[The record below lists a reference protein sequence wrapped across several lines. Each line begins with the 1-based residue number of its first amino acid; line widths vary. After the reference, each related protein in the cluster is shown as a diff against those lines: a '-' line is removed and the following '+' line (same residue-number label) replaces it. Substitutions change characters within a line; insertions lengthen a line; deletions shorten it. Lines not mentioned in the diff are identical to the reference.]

1 MHTRRRLLLAGA
13 AVLAAALLAAL
24 WARIAVRTPA
34 LWPLVPEPFLQ
45 GLVTVLEPRG
55 QEAVAGVE
63 WLGFWLVGFVLL
75 LLVGLAL
82 LGAWRLRAR
91 DS

>member
-1 MHTRRRLLLAGA
+1 M
-13 AVLAAALLAAL
+13 
-24 WARIAVRTPA
+24 

-45 GLVTVLEPRG
+45 LLVSLLEPRG

-63 WLGFWLVGFVLL
+63 WLGFWLIGFVVLL
-75 LLVGLAL
+75 LLGLAL
-82 LGAWRLRAR
+82 LGAWRLRTR